1 MELETVQQVRPGR
14 RYIPLPFLVIFIGYL
29 VFGFSENIKGPA
41 IPRIQ
46 TDFAID
52 ELQIGM
58 LLAFNSLGFLLA
70 CSFTGILTSKYG
82 IKLSSLLAFG
92 SMTLSGF
99 LIYFSS
105 HYAMFSLSYFLMY
118 IGNGMLEIAL
128 AILAAR
134 VFTKNT
140 GFMMNL
146 SHFFYGLSSTAA
158 PIMATGLMGMHL
170 FGGELGWRGMYVLM
184 LSLCLIPMIPAIFS
198 RFPEDHAKIEERIPL
213 KVYIKDPAAWL
224 IITIL
229 SLGVIAE
236 LSIAGWLV
244 NFLEKSYQWSATSS
258 SVMLSVFF
266 LCFMLGRLLLGFV
279 TDKIGFM
286 TSLII
291 FSALAGLATILAT
304 LIGST
309 AVWLFALAGFGIAP
323 IYPTVMALLAK
334 RYPNGIDAAISFTVT
349 LMGIAVV
356 VGNFLIGVIIDFFK
370 EWYSGIYGAKV
381 GLTIGFQAGF
391 MFIGFCALLCSV
403 ASVILFRYLQKRNE
417 VL

>member
-1 MELETVQQVRPGR
+1 METVQQLQPQKKTI
-14 RYIPLPFLVIFIGYL
+14 YLPYFVIFIGYL

-46 TDFAID
+46 ADFAID
-52 ELQIGM
+52 ELQIGT

-70 CSFTGILTSKYG
+70 CSFTGVLTSKYG
-82 IKLSSLLAFG
+82 IKLASILAFG
-92 SMTLSGF
+92 TMVLSGV
-99 LIYFSS
+99 LIYISNNYLFFS
-105 HYAMFSLSYFLMY
+105 ASYFLMY
-118 IGNGMLEIAL
+118 IGNGLLEIAL

-158 PIMATGLMGMHL
+158 PIMAAGLMGVNM
-170 FGGELGWRGMYVLM
+170 FGNELGWRGMYFLM
-184 LSLCLIPMIPAIFS
+184 LALCIIPLIPAIYS
-198 RFPEDHAKIEERIPL
+198 NFPKDSAAAEEKIPL
-213 KVYIKDPAAWL
+213 KVFLKDRAAWL
-224 IITIL
+224 ITLIL

-244 NFLEKSYQWSATSS
+244 NFLEKSYHWSSTSS

-291 FSALAGLATILAT
+291 FSAVAGVATIVATILGPAAIW
-304 LIGST
+304 LY
-309 AVWLFALAGFGIAP
+309 AVAGFGIAP

-334 RYPNGIDAAISFTVT
+334 RYPNGIDAAISVTVT

-356 VGNFLIGVIIDFFK
+356 IGNFLIGAIIDGSKDWFA
-370 EWYSGIYGAKV
+370 SIYGNEIGV
-381 GLTIGFQAGF
+381 VRGFQMGF
-391 MFIGFCALLCSV
+391 IFIGVCALLCSIF
-403 ASVILFRYLQKRNE
+403 SLYLHRYLSKRNE
-417 VL
+417 MM

>member
-1 MELETVQQVRPGR
+1 METVQQLQPQKKTI
-14 RYIPLPFLVIFIGYL
+14 YLPYFVIFVGYL

-46 TDFAID
+46 ADFAID
-52 ELQIGM
+52 ELQIGT

-70 CSFTGILTSKYG
+70 CSFTGVLTSKYG
-82 IKLSSLLAFG
+82 IKLASILAFG
-92 SMTLSGF
+92 TMVLSGI
-99 LIYFSS
+99 LIYISNNYLLFS
-105 HYAMFSLSYFLMY
+105 ASYFLMY
-118 IGNGMLEIAL
+118 IGNGLLEIAL

-158 PIMATGLMGMHL
+158 PIMAAGLMGVNM
-170 FGGELGWRGMYVLM
+170 FGNELGWRGMYFLM
-184 LSLCLIPMIPAIFS
+184 LALCIIPLIPTFYS
-198 RFPEDHAKIEERIPL
+198 KFPKDSATVEEKIPL
-213 KVYIKDPAAWL
+213 KVFLKDRAAWL
-224 IITIL
+224 ITLIL

-244 NFLEKSYQWSATSS
+244 NFLEKSYHWSSTSS

-291 FSALAGLATILAT
+291 FSAVAGVATIVATILGPSAIW
-304 LIGST
+304 LY
-309 AVWLFALAGFGIAP
+309 AVAGFGIAP

-334 RYPNGIDAAISFTVT
+334 RYPNGIDAAISVTVT

-356 VGNFLIGVIIDFFK
+356 IGNFLIGAIIDGSKNWFA
-370 EWYSGIYGAKV
+370 SIYGNEIGV
-381 GLTIGFQAGF
+381 VRGFQMGF
-391 MFIGFCALLCSV
+391 IFIGVCALLCSIF
-403 ASVILFRYLQKRNE
+403 SLYLHRYLSKRNE
-417 VL
+417 MM

>member
-1 MELETVQQVRPGR
+1 MNIETVQQVRPKR
-14 RYIPLPFLVIFIGYL
+14 KYIPLPFLVIFIGYL

-70 CSFTGILTSKYG
+70 CSFTGVLTSRYG

-92 SMTLSGF
+92 SMTAAGLF
-99 LIYFSS
+99 IYYSS
-105 HYAMFSLSYFLMY
+105 HYFTFSLSYFFMY

-146 SHFFYGLSSTAA
+146 SHFFYGLSSTVA
-158 PIMATGLMGMHL
+158 PIMATGLMGMHV

-184 LSLCLIPMIPAIFS
+184 LSLCLIPMIPTIFS
-198 RFPEDHAKIEERIPL
+198 KFPENNATVEERIPL
-213 KVYIKDPAAWL
+213 KVYIKDPAAWF
-224 IITIL
+224 IIIIL

-236 LSIAGWLV
+236 LSMAGWLV
-244 NFLEKSYQWSATSS
+244 NFLEKSYHWSSTASS
-258 SVMLSVFF
+258 AMLSVFF
-266 LCFMLGRLLLGFV
+266 LCFMLGRLLLGV
-279 TDKIGFM
+279 ITDKIGFM

-291 FSALAGLATILAT
+291 FSAIAGIATILAT
-304 LIGST
+304 LIGSSG
-309 AVWLFALAGFGIAP
+309 VWLFALAGIGIAP

-356 VGNFLIGVIIDFFK
+356 LGNFMIGAIIDFFK
-370 EWYSGIYGAKV
+370 EWFSSLHGAEI
-381 GLTIGFQAGF
+381 GLTRGFQAGF
-391 MFIGFCALLCSV
+391 IFIGLCALLCSV
-403 ASVILFRYLQKRNE
+403 ASVILYRYLQRKNE
-417 VL
+417 VI

>member
-1 MELETVQQVRPGR
+1 MQTNVEVQTQRKV
-14 RYIPLPFLVIFIGYL
+14 IFLPFIVIFVGYL

-46 TDFAID
+46 SEFGID
-52 ELQIGM
+52 ELQIGT
-58 LLAFNSLGFLLA
+58 LLALNSLGFLLA
-70 CSFTGILTSKYG
+70 CSFTGLLTSKYG

-92 SMTLSGF
+92 SMTVSGV
-99 LIYFSS
+99 LIYFSNNFTF
-105 HYAMFSLSYFLMY
+105 FSASYFLMY

-158 PIMATGLMGMHL
+158 PLMASSLMGMHL
-170 FGGELGWRGMYVLM
+170 LGGGELGWRGMYLVM
-184 LSLCLIPMIPAIFS
+184 LSLCIIPFIPTMFS
-198 RFPEDHAKIEERIPL
+198 KFPNDTATTENKLPL
-213 KVYIKDPAAWL
+213 KVYLKDPAAWF
-224 IITIL
+224 IIIIL

-244 NFLEKSYQWSATSS
+244 NFLEKAYQWTATSS
-258 SVMLSVFF
+258 SAMLSLFF
-266 LCFMLGRLLLGFV
+266 LCFMLGRLLLGFI

-291 FSALAGLATILAT
+291 FSGVAGIATILAT
-304 LIGST
+304 VIGHS
-309 AVWLFALAGFGIAP
+309 AIWLFSLAGFGIAP

-334 RYPNGIDAAISFTVT
+334 RYPTGIDAAISVTVT
-349 LMGIAVV
+349 IMGVAVV
-356 VGNFLIGVIIDFFK
+356 IGNFAIGAIIDFFK
-370 EWYSGIYGAKV
+370 AWFTNLHGAEIGV
-381 GLTIGFQAGF
+381 TRGFQMGF
-391 MFIGFCALLCSV
+391 VFIGVCSLLCTVMS
-403 ASVILFRYLQKRNE
+403 LYLYKYLRKRNE
-417 VL
+417 LM